1 MALDPKT
8 QGTAGGD
15 SAHPATTAA
24 VRSRGGGSRSHALDD
39 CVEHK
44 MPKYVVAGS
53 EGCMVT
59 RAVILCELWAVA
71 PMT

>member
-1 MALDPKT
+1 MVATVAPAL
-8 QGTAGGD
+8 GGEMHVH
-15 SAHPATTAA
+15 AHH
-24 VRSRGGGSRSHALDD
+24 VRMCRTVHNNNGN
-39 CVEHK
+39 CVERK

-59 RAVILCELWAVA
+59 LAVILCELWAVV

>member
-1 MALDPKT
+1 MYTHSMFAWIRREYT
-8 QGTAGGD
+8 E
-15 SAHPATTAA
+15 TTE
-24 VRSRGGGSRSHALDD
+24 D

-59 RAVILCELWAVA
+59 RAVILCELWAVV